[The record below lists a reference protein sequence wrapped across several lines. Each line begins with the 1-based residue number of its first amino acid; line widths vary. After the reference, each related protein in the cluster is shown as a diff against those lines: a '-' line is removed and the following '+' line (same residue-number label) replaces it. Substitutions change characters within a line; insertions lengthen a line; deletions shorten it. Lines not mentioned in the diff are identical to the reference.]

1 MASAGQQNPTIT
13 MISLYAEKET
23 EKATLELYKQLEQI
37 DFPEGVGITIN
48 NLAEAE
54 SGILRKD
61 GKVVDISLAHCYT
74 LQDALREM
82 ARLIMEPRYDDAPR
96 TVTY

>member
-1 MASAGQQNPTIT
+1 

-23 EKATLELYKQLEQI
+23 EQATLALYQQLEQI
-37 DFPEGVGITIN
+37 DFPEGLGITIN

-54 SGILRKD
+54 SGILRKE
-61 GKVVDISLAHCYT
+61 GKVIDISLAQCYT

-82 ARLIMEPRYDDAPR
+82 ARLILEPRYDDAPR
-96 TVTY
+96 TLTY